1 MSSSY
6 TSVPKIRIIWFTV
19 PEIWCMTDVII
30 IFHFGFFS
38 PFTSL
43 TAQKIKISKK
53 LKKTPGEIIILQMC
67 TKNYD

>member
-30 IFHFGFFS
+30 IFHFVFFS